1 MTKTI
6 TKGKVELLKK
16 LSNQYHTAAT
26 LEFSNC
32 KNIQISIAP
41 GEEFI
46 EFEYSYTDADGI
58 VHSKRITSNCE
69 FIVTENLV

>member
-16 LSNQYHTAAT
+16 SSNQYRTAAT
-26 LEFSNC
+26 LEFNNC

-46 EFEYSYTDADGI
+46 EFEYSYTDADAI